1 MKKLLTSLLAVLF
14 VFTIAG
20 CVDETTT
27 VPATQA
33 PTTTVAP
40 TTTAA
45 PTTAAPTTV
54 VTTVEEREFPVDG
67 EFLAYEVGVSQN
79 APMVTYVIVTIE
91 DDEITGYYIDCR
103 QGTRTQT
110 AGTDTPEDTTD
121 DTYSF
126 AWKESTKKELG
137 DDYGMATEPGQL
149 EWYEQAA
156 LIEAYWLANGYDS
169 VTVNESNVIDNVA
182 GVTIKDGGYTDLA
195 AAAVALAQAGQFQ
208 SVLCSAD
215 DLYSA
220 SMELSAAGV
229 VSELVIDVLQGSPSG
244 ATFVWSELSK
254 QEKGD
259 DYGMAGVGPKYAFAD
274 GAWAIVP
281 EQKCTLEW
289 YEQVEL
295 ITDYVLA
302 NGWNEDLAAIGGRG
316 ATIDGTTLLDDL
328 AGVTVSSQ
336 NYYDL
341 LSDLF
346 GYVPEGTIE

>member
-1 MKKLLTSLLAVLF
+1 MKKLLFSLLAVLF

-33 PTTTVAP
+33 PPTTVAP

-45 PTTAAPTTV
+45 PTTAPTTV
-54 VTTVEEREFPVDG
+54 VTTVAERVYPVDG
-67 EFLAYEVGVSQN
+67 EFLAYQVGVSQN

-110 AGTDTPEDTTD
+110 AGTDTPEDTSD

-126 AWKESTKKELG
+126 TWKTQTKKELG
-137 DDYGMATEPGQL
+137 DDYGMATEPEQL

-169 VTVNESNVIDNVA
+169 VTVDESNYIDNVA
-182 GVTIKDGGYTDLA
+182 GVTIKDGGYTTLA
-195 AAAVALAQAGQFQ
+195 AAAVALAEEGVFQ

-220 SMELSAAGV
+220 SMSVSEAGV
-229 VSELVIDVLQGSPSG
+229 VSDLLIDVLQGTPTG
-244 ATFVWSELSK
+244 ATFAWNTETK
-254 QEKGD
+254 QELGD
-259 DYGMAGVGPKYAFAD
+259 DYGMAGVGPKYAFSE
-274 GAWAIVP
+274 GAWAVVP
-281 EQKCTLEW
+281 EQKCALEW
-289 YEQVEL
+289 YEQVAL
-295 ITDYVLA
+295 ITDYVLE
-302 NGWNEDLAAIGGRG
+302 NGWNEDLAALANRGG
-316 ATIDGTTLLDDL
+316 TIDGTTLVDDL